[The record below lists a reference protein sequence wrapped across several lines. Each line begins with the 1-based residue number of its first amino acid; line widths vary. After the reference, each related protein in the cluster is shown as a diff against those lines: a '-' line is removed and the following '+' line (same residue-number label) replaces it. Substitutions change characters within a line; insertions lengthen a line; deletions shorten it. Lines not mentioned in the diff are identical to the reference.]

1 LRGSA
6 PNAKGIVMQV
16 NVGYAYG
23 QLVRAR
29 EKGDARGVSKWQAVI
44 DGMRTGTIN
53 VGSRTPTKAPAWV
66 TLDVVTGGFATGG
79 YAAGGAFTAHE
90 QVVATTRLGANLH
103 YLEASDAL
111 LASGHYR
118 IDFVEEGA
126 LLVCAWLRAR
136 GEHDRAAALVETIA
150 PWFPTLRF
158 FPAPAAK
165 ATASAETVRLQDVST
180 TITQL
185 QNYTTQDS
193 LDLQRDAEL
202 VWKPL
207 RDRAIARWIETVD
220 GELPRVVNGAVIGG
234 YPGRVFPEGWRA
246 WVHALVSEC
255 RAVTQPKTARAQR
268 VIELVESLARLA
280 THPSALDARV
290 LGRVRRE
297 IAEFVTAYGVPGS
310 ERFLA
315 RRLTDA
321 RAVAA
326 PLHADL
332 RPVLIDRLRAE
343 GDGIDLDRVSAPV
356 SVDEATQHR
365 VPAGAQLPWY
375 MIAKA
380 ARSWDAP
387 IETLAERG
395 LLPSAEVLARVLPQL
410 TAHVRAQGL
419 GDEPGRRLYAAIYR
433 AFRRRRGLLL
443 LNYASQVRFHEL
455 PWVAAME
462 NARSD
467 VTTQAVRA
475 SLARATGAAVR
486 AFPHTITPN
495 KLVTELYAFAAA
507 AKVEMPLVEELAAD
521 IFMGSFTA
529 KFAEAAKVSAR
540 VIEGTLYQRYYAID
554 TFAIARLGKAKLADD
569 FAALCQ
575 RRAGPSKGWGVAQN
589 GKILEQ
595 CQILTT
601 HNLAVLFERLALGD
615 TLAPHL
621 RAAAEQ
627 CFRFIVRQLRMP
639 GGYRDQLHRLKNA
652 AYAWRQ
658 MTFYLSFVDD
668 PADFAVWA
676 RARIAHCNEPF
687 RTRFEPALR
696 GLELAIAG
704 TWSTWAGFAAGGGR
718 VFTGWSTER
727 HWLMPAQLA

>member
-1 LRGSA
+1 
-6 PNAKGIVMQV
+6 MQV

-29 EKGDARGVSKWQAVI
+29 EKGDARGVAKWQAVI
-44 DGMRTGTIN
+44 EGMRTGTID

-90 QVVATTRLGANLH
+90 MAVAATRLGANLY

-118 IDFVEEGA
+118 IDVPEEGA

-136 GEHDRAAALVETIA
+136 GEHERAAALVETIA

-158 FPAPAAK
+158 FPAPATK
-165 ATASAETVRLQDVST
+165 ATTSAETVRLQDVDT
-180 TITQL
+180 TIGQL
-185 QNYTTQDS
+185 AESGHQAS

-207 RDRAIARWIETVD
+207 RDRAIARWLETVD
-220 GELPRVVNGAVIGG
+220 GEVPHVVDGAVIGG
-234 YPGRVFPEGWRA
+234 HPGRVFPEGWRA

-255 RAVTQPKTARAQR
+255 RAVVSPKTARAQR
-268 VIELVESLARLA
+268 VIELVEALARLA
-280 THPSALDARV
+280 THPNALDARA

-315 RRLTDA
+315 RRLADA
-321 RAVAA
+321 RAVVA
-326 PLHADL
+326 PRHADL
-332 RPVLIDRLRAE
+332 RRVLIARLRAE
-343 GDGIDLDRVSAPV
+343 ADGIDLDRVGAPV
-356 SVDEATQHR
+356 AVDEAVAHR

-375 MIAKA
+375 MLAKA

-387 IETLAERG
+387 IETLVERG
-395 LLPSAEVLARVLPQL
+395 LVPSAEVFARVLPQL

-419 GDEPGRRLYAAIYR
+419 DDESGRRLYAAIYR

-443 LNYASQVRFHEL
+443 VDYASQVRFHEL

-462 NARSD
+462 NARSND
-467 VTTQAVRA
+467 KAQAVRA
-475 SLARATGAAVR
+475 SRVLARASGAALR
-486 AFPHTITPN
+486 AFPQTITPN
-495 KLVTELYAFAAA
+495 KLVTELHALAAA
-507 AKVEMPLVEELAAD
+507 AQVTLPLVEELAAD

-540 VIEGTLYQRYYAID
+540 VIEGTVYQRYYAVD
-554 TFAIARLGKAKLADD
+554 TFAIARLGTTKLADD

-601 HNLAVLFERLALGD
+601 HNLGVLFERLALGD

-627 CFRFIVRQLRMP
+627 CFRFVVRQLRMP
-639 GGYRDQLHRLKNA
+639 GGYREHLHRIKNA

-658 MTFYLSFVDD
+658 MVFYLSISHDRAAGGVDE
-668 PADFAVWA
+668 PADFTVWA
-676 RARIAHCNEPF
+676 RARIASCDEPF

-704 TWSTWAGFAAGGGR
+704 TWSTWAGFVAGGGR